1 MSITDVIIEKKN
13 QIGVVTLSSN
23 NGLNAINADVLE
35 TLAAKIN
42 MLDADDAVRVIV
54 LRGSEK
60 TFSSGINA
68 TEFVKT
74 VNASMLEDMLDNF
87 DKIAEIKKP
96 IIAEISGYAVGIGF
110 ELALA
115 CDMIFC
121 SDNAWFAVPDLC
133 LGTVPGFGATQRL
146 TKAIGKAK
154 AMEMILSGRAMG
166 AAEADRIGLI
176 SRIIPLM
183 YLHDETL
190 KAAEI
195 IASMP
200 EIASR
205 TSKELIKTAVGNTD
219 LEEGLDIE
227 KQVYKNAL
235 ESDEYKL
242 NLEKMLE
249 K

>member
-1 MSITDVIIEKKN
+1 MTDIKVEKKN
-13 QIGVVTLSSN
+13 RIGLVTLLSDN
-23 NGLNAINADVLE
+23 DLNFIDADALKN
-35 TLAAKIN
+35 LAAK
-42 MLDADDAVRVIV
+42 MALLDNDDSIRVIV

-60 TFSSGINA
+60 AFSSGINA
-68 TEFVKT
+68 TDFVKT
-74 VNASMLEDMLDNF
+74 VNTATLNDMIDNF
-87 DKIAEIKKP
+87 DKIADIKKP
-96 IIAEISGYAVGIGF
+96 VISEISGYAIGLGL

-115 CDMIFC
+115 GDIIFC
-121 SDNAWFAVPDLC
+121 SDNTWFAVPDLS

-146 TKAIGKAK
+146 TKAVGKAK
-154 AMEMILSGRAMG
+154 AMEMILSGRAMN
-166 AAEADRIGLI
+166 ASEADRIGLI

-183 YLHDETL
+183 YLHDETM

-200 EIASR
+200 EVATN

-227 KQVYKNAL
+227 KQVYKTAL
-235 ESDEYKL
+235 ESDEYKI

-249 K
+249 KK